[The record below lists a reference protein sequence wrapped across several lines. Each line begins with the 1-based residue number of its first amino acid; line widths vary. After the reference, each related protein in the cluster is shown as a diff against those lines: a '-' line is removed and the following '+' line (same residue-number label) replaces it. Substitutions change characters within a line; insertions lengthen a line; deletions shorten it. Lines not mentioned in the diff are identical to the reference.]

1 MGCGKMNENVEILEK
16 LSDKQQQA
24 ILLLLL
30 GDNNKTVA
38 SKIGVD
44 ENTVYRWRNEP
55 IFKSA
60 LLDMRIQSLES
71 IETKLHSLG
80 DNALNKLKTILNN
93 AENENNQLKA
103 SIFIL
108 EKILQYEQL
117 QLLKRLDAIEE
128 RLDLI

>member
-1 MGCGKMNENVEILEK
+1 MNENVEILEK

-71 IETKLHSLG
+71 IETKLHSLA
-80 DNALNKLKTILNN
+80 DDALNKLKTILNN
-93 AENENNQLKA
+93 AETENNQLKA